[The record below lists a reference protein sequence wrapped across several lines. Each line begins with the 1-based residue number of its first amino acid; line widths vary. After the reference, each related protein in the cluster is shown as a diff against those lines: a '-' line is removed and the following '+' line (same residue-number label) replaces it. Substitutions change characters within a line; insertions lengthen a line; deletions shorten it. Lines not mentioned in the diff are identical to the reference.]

1 MTTHRYTACRP
12 SSACFPGYGLIIL
25 LVPTKYDYAYST
37 SQLDLRHENH
47 SSQMRGLKTSGSH
60 AHGRKRHGGEPN
72 HNEGDYATV
81 PYPVTHAD
89 GWQQE
94 FYSQQSSAPVPTRT
108 TISALLNHE
117 DSTKIGAPYYA
128 TPADGG
134 ASSSKIASHSAL
146 SHLPPAPVDN
156 SFASVV
162 LSGQRSATSLNSAYT
177 YHAHDAQIGH
187 STYVSDEDYERGKPN
202 LEYTYGYADD
212 RGLPPDGGAGYDS
225 KSSKSKTSKTSKSSK
240 SRETKPKKS
249 SSSSSKSQKGS
260 SRQKYTPS
268 STTISSPAFSA
279 PHTPNTP
286 NTPSLHTPHLASIGT
301 GSMGS
306 SGFDDDDD
314 GESDIYGRRFGGSSA
329 SRDTSTAPLGRPR
342 GDANPPP
349 AVQRERNRMAATKC
363 RAKSKAAISKLEEDE
378 RAVTEERNNLFAQK
392 EVLVDEVLS
401 LRMELIRHGNCVG
414 DNNIQNYLQNAARTI
429 GNSGGKN
436 MIWGPDGNGSVSG
449 ESSATMGGSRGDR

>member
-1 MTTHRYTACRP
+1 M
-12 SSACFPGYGLIIL
+12 
-25 LVPTKYDYAYST
+25 K
-37 SQLDLRHENH
+37 HENRN
-47 SSQMRGLKTSGSH
+47 SQMRGLKTSGSH
-60 AHGRKRHGGEPN
+60 AHGRKRHGGEPT
-72 HNEGDYATV
+72 HHEGDYAAM
-81 PYPVTHAD
+81 PYPVSHTD

-117 DSTKIGAPYYA
+117 GSTEIGAPYYA
-128 TPADGG
+128 TSMDGS
-134 ASSSKIASHSAL
+134 ANSSKMASHSAL
-146 SHLPPAPVDN
+146 SHIPPAPVDN

-162 LSGQRSATSLNSAYT
+162 LSDQRSATSLNSAYT
-177 YHAHDAQIGH
+177 YHAHDTQIAH
-187 STYVSDEDYERGKPN
+187 SSYVSDEDYERGKPN
-202 LEYTYGYADD
+202 SEYTYGYVDD
-212 RGLPPDGGAGYDS
+212 HGPPPDGGAVYES
-225 KSSKSKTSKTSKSSK
+225 KPSRSKTSKSSK

-249 SSSSSKSQKGS
+249 TSSSSKSHKGG

-268 STTISSPAFSA
+268 STTISSPTFSA
-279 PHTPNTP
+279 PQTPNTP
-286 NTPSLHTPHLASIGT
+286 NTLSLHTPHLASIGT

-363 RAKSKAAISKLEEDE
+363 RAKSKAAISQLEEDE

-392 EVLVDEVLS
+392 EVLVDEVLN
-401 LRMELIRHGNCVG
+401 LRMELIRHGHCVG

-449 ESSATMGGSRGDR
+449 ESSMTRGESRGER